1 MTTDSQPPEGRR
13 YMYPPMPPGQLDII
27 NLNITVNAKPP
38 APYETRY
45 IAIDIGEAMF
55 SAPSHTRDEAL
66 ASLYG
71 MMGFDGEDTYTA
83 TIVIIEAKSLRA
95 ALLALD
101 DINFGAAYLRLDHYK
116 PDQRARRRDDLAAD
130 VDESER
136 LH

>member
-13 YMYPPMPPGQLDII
+13 YMYPPLPPGQLGII
-27 NLNITVNAKPP
+27 NLNITVP
-38 APYETRY
+38 APAPPHEIRF
-45 IAIDIGEAMF
+45 IALDVGEAMF
-55 SAPSHTRDEAL
+55 SIPEYTRDEAIL
-66 ASLYG
+66 SLYELLG
-71 MMGFDGEDTYTA
+71 YDGADTYTG
-83 TIVIIEAKSLRA
+83 TIVIIEAVGPRA

-116 PDQRARRRDDLAAD
+116 PDQRARRRDDTAAD

>member
-1 MTTDSQPPEGRR
+1 MT
-13 YMYPPMPPGQLDII
+13 
-27 NLNITVNAKPP
+27 A
-38 APYETRY
+38 
-45 IAIDIGEAMF
+45 
-55 SAPSHTRDEAL
+55 H
-66 ASLYG
+66 
-71 MMGFDGEDTYTA
+71 DTYTG
-83 TIVIIEAKSLRA
+83 TIVIIEAVGPRA